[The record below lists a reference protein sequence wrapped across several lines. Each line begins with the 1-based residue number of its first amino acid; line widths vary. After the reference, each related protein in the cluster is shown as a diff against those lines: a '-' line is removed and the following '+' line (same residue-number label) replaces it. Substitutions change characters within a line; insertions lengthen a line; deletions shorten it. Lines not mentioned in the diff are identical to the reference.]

1 MLEAL
6 GVQSFILTVE
16 GDDFSVRGK
25 KPADPARPNQE
36 KSLRAMWQLL
46 RGAKPSQEE
55 SLSLTPSSGVVELR
69 YTPDDIARMEAEG
82 RAKRKA
88 SSGAPEAHALSQI
101 LRAVGAFVDQKEGRF
116 LSVKKEEQNIT
127 IEYETAVNRKVSEP
141 FTVASLYDY
150 WVRMYLKRRGRPAP
164 EN

>member
-16 GDDFSVRGK
+16 GDDFSVRGQ
-25 KPADPARPNQE
+25 KPTEPALPNQQ
-36 KSLRAMWQLL
+36 KSLRAVWQLL
-46 RGAKPSQEE
+46 RGAKPQQEDV
-55 SLSLTPSSGVVELR
+55 STPSSGVVELR
-69 YTPDDIARMEAEG
+69 YTPEDIARLEVEG

-116 LSVKKEEQNIT
+116 LAVKKEEQNLT
-127 IEYETAVNRKVSEP
+127 IEYETALNRKVAEP

-150 WVRMYLKRRGRPAP
+150 WVKMYLKRRGRAAP
-164 EN
+164 ET